1 MKNLKNY
8 IKSESK
14 AFPGEI
20 YTDVLKHA
28 AVYKDGS
35 IVYHLRFGL
44 EWTTDEVYATFQ
56 EQCEV
61 QRWAKLKD
69 KHEAFLRGPEVAAL
83 LDYCHEPRTVKEMLA
98 FMLERKQMGK
108 TTLVDRVVMPLLEE
122 GTFERFLKQ
131 STPNIRENVYQ
142 VKGINVI

>member
-1 MKNLKNY
+1 MKNLKAY

-20 YTDVLKHA
+20 YTDVVDHA

-44 EWTTDEVYATFQ
+44 EWTTDEVYSTFQ
-56 EQCEV
+56 EQCE
-61 QRWAKLKD
+61 RERRAKAKA
-69 KHEAFLRGPEVAAL
+69 KYEAFLKGPEVAAL
-83 LDYCHEPRTVKEMLA
+83 LEYCHEPRTVKEMLT

-108 TTLVDRVVMPLLEE
+108 TTLVDRVVMPLFKE
-122 GTFERFLKQ
+122 GTFERFKVQ
-131 STPNIRENVYQ
+131 GQRKNIREYAYR
-142 VKGINVI
+142 VKENR